1 MLFTVKRSMRIGTKI
16 TIISCFA
23 AVMAAISMAL
33 VTIIVFMSF
42 VKTIQEDETATGINV
57 LAAEVEGDIDEMGD
71 VAELFVASSDSQT
84 SNTDYDS
91 FWAANKPNAN
101 SYAAYINGGAV
112 AWSSEGFPLGESAV
126 ERITNGEIKG
136 IMADG
141 DKLYTVYGLKVEN
154 GALVVCIDLNDS
166 EYVDSVKAKTGAELT
181 LFCGDTRY
189 NTTLINSSGERNIGT
204 QMDGGIWQQVQ
215 GNNTYIGKTV
225 IGGTN
230 YYVNYTP
237 MVDYSGEV
245 VGAYFAGYI
254 TAKADGELIK
264 SILVSLGVLI
274 IVCGGIAVLL
284 FGVMK
289 KLVRKPVAE
298 VVNICGQLRSG
309 ELNAPDSAF
318 RFSGD
323 EMGDIAENLT
333 EAKHTLS
340 SYVDDISRVL
350 SQMGTGDFS
359 AQPSMEYVGSFEEIN
374 RSFRSIK
381 ETLSNVILSMNSSA
395 SNVTAGSQQMADGSQ
410 ILAEGT
416 THQATAVDKLSS
428 TNSGISDNISK
439 TAENSGRASGL
450 SDNCAQQMMHQSEDM
465 ERLLE
470 AMDKIQKQSEAIS
483 QVITSIED
491 IAFQTNILAL
501 NAAIEAARAGEAG
514 KGFAVVADEVRNL
527 ASKSAEF
534 ANSTRNLIASTIEA
548 VDNGSDIAKQTAE
561 TLRQVTEL
569 SQESAKLVADI
580 SVAAEEQA
588 NAVRQVTAGIDQISR
603 VIATNSATAE
613 ETAASCEEL
622 SAQARLLNE
631 QVEKLHV

>member
-1 MLFTVKRSMRIGTKI
+1 MRIGTKI

-42 VKTIQEDETATGINV
+42 VKTIQEDETATGINI

-141 DKLYTVYGLKVEN
+141 DKLYTVYGLKIEN

-428 TNSGISDNISK
+428 TISGISDNISK

>member
-1 MLFTVKRSMRIGTKI
+1 MRIGTKI

-42 VKTIQEDETATGINV
+42 VKTIQEDETATGINI

-274 IVCGGIAVLL
+274 IVCSGIAVLL
-284 FGVMK
+284 FRVMK

-428 TNSGISDNISK
+428 TISGISDNISK

-450 SDNCAQQMMHQSEDM
+450 SDNGAQQMMHQSEDM

>member
-1 MLFTVKRSMRIGTKI
+1 MRIGTKI

-42 VKTIQEDETATGINV
+42 VRTIQEDETATGINV

-71 VAELFVASSDSQT
+71 VAELFVASSDGQT

-136 IMADG
+136 IMADS

-274 IVCGGIAVLL
+274 IVCSGIAVLL
-284 FGVMK
+284 FRVMK

-428 TNSGISDNISK
+428 TISGISDNISK

>member
-1 MLFTVKRSMRIGTKI
+1 MRIGTKI

-274 IVCGGIAVLL
+274 IVCSGIAVLL

-323 EMGDIAENLT
+323 EMGDIAGNLT

-428 TNSGISDNISK
+428 TISGISDNISK

-588 NAVRQVTAGIDQISR
+588 KAVRQVTAGIDQISR

>member
-1 MLFTVKRSMRIGTKI
+1 MKRSMRIGTKI

-42 VKTIQEDETATGINV
+42 VRTIQEDETATGINV

-71 VAELFVASSDSQT
+71 VAELFVASSDGQT

-136 IMADG
+136 IMADS
-141 DKLYTVYGLKVEN
+141 DKLYTVYGIKVEN
-154 GALVVCIDLNDS
+154 GAVVVCIDLNGS

-215 GNNTYIGKTV
+215 GNNTYIGKTA

-245 VGAYFAGYI
+245 VGAYFAGYS

-274 IVCGGIAVLL
+274 VVCGGIVALL
-284 FGVMK
+284 FAVMK
-289 KLVRKPVAE
+289 KLVRKPVTE

-416 THQATAVDKLSS
+416 TNQATAVDKLSS
-428 TNSGISDNISK
+428 TISGISDHISK

-483 QVITSIED
+483 QVITSIEN

>member
-1 MLFTVKRSMRIGTKI
+1 MRIGTKI

-71 VAELFVASSDSQT
+71 VAELFVASSDGQT

-136 IMADG
+136 IMVDG

-274 IVCGGIAVLL
+274 IVCSGIAVLL
-284 FGVMK
+284 FRVMK

-428 TNSGISDNISK
+428 TISGISDNISK

>member
-1 MLFTVKRSMRIGTKI
+1 MKRSMRIGTKI

-71 VAELFVASSDSQT
+71 VAELFVASSDGQT

-154 GALVVCIDLNDS
+154 GALVVCIDLNGS

-274 IVCGGIAVLL
+274 IVCSGIAVLL
-284 FGVMK
+284 FRVMK

-428 TNSGISDNISK
+428 TISGISDNISK
-439 TAENSGRASGL
+439 TAENSSRASGL

-588 NAVRQVTAGIDQISR
+588 KAVRQVTAGIDQISR

>member
-1 MLFTVKRSMRIGTKI
+1 MKRSMRIGTKI

-42 VKTIQEDETATGINV
+42 VKTIQEDETATGINI

-91 FWAANKPNAN
+91 FWATNKPNAN

-274 IVCGGIAVLL
+274 IVCSGIAVLL
-284 FGVMK
+284 FRVMK

-428 TNSGISDNISK
+428 TISGISDNISK

>member
-1 MLFTVKRSMRIGTKI
+1 MKRSMRIGTKI

-33 VTIIVFMSF
+33 VTIIVFLSF

-112 AWSSEGFPLGESAV
+112 VWSSEGFPLGESAV
-126 ERITNGEIKG
+126 ECITNGEIKG

-154 GALVVCIDLNDS
+154 GALVVCIDLNGS

-245 VGAYFAGYI
+245 VGAYFAGYT
-254 TAKADGELIK
+254 TAKADGELMK

-284 FGVMK
+284 FRVMK

-359 AQPSMEYVGSFEEIN
+359 AQPSMEYVGNFEEIN
-374 RSFRSIK
+374 CSFRSIK

-416 THQATAVDKLSS
+416 TNQATAVDKLSS
-428 TNSGISDNISK
+428 TISGISDHISK

>member
-1 MLFTVKRSMRIGTKI
+1 MRIGTKI

-71 VAELFVASSDSQT
+71 VAELFVASSDGQT

-136 IMADG
+136 IMVDG

-154 GALVVCIDLNDS
+154 GALVVCIDLNGS

-284 FGVMK
+284 FRVMK

-428 TNSGISDNISK
+428 TISGISDNISK

>member
-1 MLFTVKRSMRIGTKI
+1 MRIGTKI

-33 VTIIVFMSF
+33 VTIIVFLSF

-112 AWSSEGFPLGESAV
+112 VWSSEGFPLGESAV
-126 ERITNGEIKG
+126 ECITNGEIKG

-154 GALVVCIDLNDS
+154 GALVVCIDLNGS

-245 VGAYFAGYI
+245 VGAYFAGYT
-254 TAKADGELIK
+254 TAKADGELMK

-284 FGVMK
+284 FRVMK

-359 AQPSMEYVGSFEEIN
+359 AQPSMEYVGNFEEIN
-374 RSFRSIK
+374 CSFRSIK

-416 THQATAVDKLSS
+416 TNQATAVDKLSS
-428 TNSGISDNISK
+428 TISGISDHISK

-588 NAVRQVTAGIDQISR
+588 NAVRQVTAEIDQISR

>member
-1 MLFTVKRSMRIGTKI
+1 MRIGTKI

-42 VKTIQEDETATGINV
+42 VKTIQEDETATGINI

-274 IVCGGIAVLL
+274 IVCSGIAVLL
-284 FGVMK
+284 FRVMK

-428 TNSGISDNISK
+428 TISGISDNISK

-561 TLRQVTEL
+561 TLRKVTEL

>member
-1 MLFTVKRSMRIGTKI
+1 MRIGTKI
-16 TIISCFA
+16 TVISCIA

-42 VKTIQEDETATGINV
+42 VRTIQEDETATGVNV

-71 VAELFVASSDSQT
+71 VAELFVASSDSQI

-91 FWAANKPNAN
+91 FWAVNKPNAN

-126 ERITNGEIKG
+126 ERIMNGEIKG
-136 IMADG
+136 IMADS

-154 GALVVCIDLNDS
+154 GALVVCIDLNGS

-245 VGAYFAGYI
+245 VGAYFAGYT

-264 SILVSLGVLI
+264 SILVSVGVLI

-416 THQATAVDKLSS
+416 TNQATAVDKLSS
-428 TNSGISDNISK
+428 TISGISDHISK

-450 SDNCAQQMMHQSEDM
+450 SDNCAQQMMQQSEDM

>member
-16 TIISCFA
+16 TVISCIA

-42 VKTIQEDETATGINV
+42 VRTMQEDETATGVNV

-91 FWAANKPNAN
+91 FWTANKPNAN

-112 AWSSEGFPLGESAV
+112 VWNSEGFPLGESTV

-136 IMADG
+136 IMADS

-154 GALVVCIDLNDS
+154 GILVVCIDLNDS
-166 EYVDSVKAKTGAELT
+166 EYVDSVKAKTGAELA

-189 NTTLINSSGERNIGT
+189 NTTLMNSSGERDIGT

-225 IGGTN
+225 IGGMN

-245 VGAYFAGYI
+245 VGAYFAGYT

-284 FGVMK
+284 FRVMK

-374 RSFRSIK
+374 CSFRSIK

-416 THQATAVDKLSS
+416 TNQATAVDKLSS
-428 TNSGISDNISK
+428 TISGISDHISK

>member
-1 MLFTVKRSMRIGTKI
+1 MRIGTKI

-136 IMADG
+136 VMADG

-274 IVCGGIAVLL
+274 IVCSGIAVLL
-284 FGVMK
+284 FRVMK

-428 TNSGISDNISK
+428 TISGISDNISK

>member
-1 MLFTVKRSMRIGTKI
+1 MKRSMRIGTKI

-274 IVCGGIAVLL
+274 IVCSGIAVLL

-428 TNSGISDNISK
+428 TISGISDNISK

-588 NAVRQVTAGIDQISR
+588 KAVRQVTAGIDQISR

>member
-1 MLFTVKRSMRIGTKI
+1 MRIGTKI

-71 VAELFVASSDSQT
+71 VAELFVASSDGQT

-154 GALVVCIDLNDS
+154 GALVVCIDLNGS

-428 TNSGISDNISK
+428 TISEISDNISK

>member
-1 MLFTVKRSMRIGTKI
+1 MRIGTKI

-71 VAELFVASSDSQT
+71 VAELFVASSDGQT
-84 SNTDYDS
+84 SNMDYDS

-274 IVCGGIAVLL
+274 IVCSGIAVLL
-284 FGVMK
+284 FRVMK

-428 TNSGISDNISK
+428 TISGISDNISK

>member
-1 MLFTVKRSMRIGTKI
+1 MRIGTKI

-215 GNNTYIGKTV
+215 DNNTYIGKTV

-274 IVCGGIAVLL
+274 IVCSGIAVLL
-284 FGVMK
+284 FRVMK

-428 TNSGISDNISK
+428 TISGISDNISK

>member
-1 MLFTVKRSMRIGTKI
+1 MRIGTKI

-42 VKTIQEDETATGINV
+42 VKTIQEDETATGINI

-274 IVCGGIAVLL
+274 IVCSGIAVLL
-284 FGVMK
+284 FRVMK

-428 TNSGISDNISK
+428 TISGISDNISK

-450 SDNCAQQMMHQSEDM
+450 SDNCAQQMMHQSEDI

>member
-1 MLFTVKRSMRIGTKI
+1 MRIGTKI
-16 TIISCFA
+16 TVISCIA

-91 FWAANKPNAN
+91 FWTANKPNAN

-154 GALVVCIDLNDS
+154 GALVVCIDLNGS

-428 TNSGISDNISK
+428 TISGISDNISK

-450 SDNCAQQMMHQSEDM
+450 SDNCAQQMMQQSEDM

>member
-1 MLFTVKRSMRIGTKI
+1 MRIGTKI

-42 VKTIQEDETATGINV
+42 VKTIQEDETATGINI

-71 VAELFVASSDSQT
+71 VAELLVASSDSQT

-428 TNSGISDNISK
+428 TISGISDNISK

>member
-1 MLFTVKRSMRIGTKI
+1 MRIGTKI

-215 GNNTYIGKTV
+215 DNNTYIGKTV

-274 IVCGGIAVLL
+274 IVCSGIAVLL
-284 FGVMK
+284 FRVMK

-428 TNSGISDNISK
+428 TISGISDNISK

-548 VDNGSDIAKQTAE
+548 VDKGSDIAKQTAE

>member
-1 MLFTVKRSMRIGTKI
+1 LKRSMRIGTKI

-428 TNSGISDNISK
+428 TISGISDNISK

>member
-1 MLFTVKRSMRIGTKI
+1 
-16 TIISCFA
+16 
-23 AVMAAISMAL
+23 
-33 VTIIVFMSF
+33 MSF
-42 VKTIQEDETATGINV
+42 VKTIQEDETATGINI

-428 TNSGISDNISK
+428 TISGISDNISK

>member
-1 MLFTVKRSMRIGTKI
+1 MKRSMRIGTKI

-42 VKTIQEDETATGINV
+42 VKTIQEDETATGINI

-428 TNSGISDNISK
+428 TISGISDNISK

-588 NAVRQVTAGIDQISR
+588 NAVRQVTAVIDQISR

>member
-1 MLFTVKRSMRIGTKI
+1 MRIGTKI

-23 AVMAAISMAL
+23 AVLAAISMAL

-215 GNNTYIGKTV
+215 DNNTYIGKTV

-274 IVCGGIAVLL
+274 IVCSGIAVLL
-284 FGVMK
+284 FRVMK

-428 TNSGISDNISK
+428 TISGISDNISK

>member
-1 MLFTVKRSMRIGTKI
+1 MKRSMRIGTKI

-42 VKTIQEDETATGINV
+42 VKTIQEDETATGINI

-141 DKLYTVYGLKVEN
+141 DKLYTVYGLKIEN

-428 TNSGISDNISK
+428 TISGISDNISK

>member
-1 MLFTVKRSMRIGTKI
+1 MRIGTKI
-16 TIISCFA
+16 TVISCIA

-42 VKTIQEDETATGINV
+42 VRTMQEDETATGVNV

-84 SNTDYDS
+84 SNTDDDS
-91 FWAANKPNAN
+91 FWTANKPNAN

-112 AWSSEGFPLGESAV
+112 VWNSEGFPLGESTV

-136 IMADG
+136 IMADS

-154 GALVVCIDLNDS
+154 GILVVCIDLNDS

-189 NTTLINSSGERNIGT
+189 NTTLMNSSGERDIGT

-225 IGGTN
+225 IGGMN

-245 VGAYFAGYI
+245 VGAYFAGYT

-284 FGVMK
+284 FRVMK

-374 RSFRSIK
+374 CSFRSIK

-416 THQATAVDKLSS
+416 TNQATAVDKLSS
-428 TNSGISDNISK
+428 TISGISDHISK

>member
-1 MLFTVKRSMRIGTKI
+1 MKRSMRIGTKI

-154 GALVVCIDLNDS
+154 GALVVCIDLNGS

-428 TNSGISDNISK
+428 TISGISDNISK

>member
-1 MLFTVKRSMRIGTKI
+1 MRIGTKI

-154 GALVVCIDLNDS
+154 GALVVCIDLNGS

-274 IVCGGIAVLL
+274 IVCSGIAVLL

-428 TNSGISDNISK
+428 TISGISDNISK

>member
-1 MLFTVKRSMRIGTKI
+1 MRIGTKI

-33 VTIIVFMSF
+33 VTIIVFLSF

-112 AWSSEGFPLGESAV
+112 VWSSEGFPLGESAV

-154 GALVVCIDLNDS
+154 GALVVCIDLNGS

-245 VGAYFAGYI
+245 VGAYFAGYT

-274 IVCGGIAVLL
+274 IVCGGIAALL
-284 FGVMK
+284 FRVMK

-309 ELNAPDSAF
+309 ELDAPDSAF

-428 TNSGISDNISK
+428 TISGISDNISK

>member
-1 MLFTVKRSMRIGTKI
+1 MKRSMRIGTKI
-16 TIISCFA
+16 TVISCIA
-23 AVMAAISMAL
+23 AVMAAISMVL

-42 VKTIQEDETATGINV
+42 VRTIQEDETATGVNV

-91 FWAANKPNAN
+91 FWTANKPNAN

-112 AWSSEGFPLGESAV
+112 VWSSEGFPLGESAV

-141 DKLYTVYGLKVEN
+141 
-154 GALVVCIDLNDS
+154 
-166 EYVDSVKAKTGAELT
+166 
-181 LFCGDTRY
+181 
-189 NTTLINSSGERNIGT
+189 
-204 QMDGGIWQQVQ
+204 
-215 GNNTYIGKTV
+215 
-225 IGGTN
+225 
-230 YYVNYTP
+230 
-237 MVDYSGEV
+237 
-245 VGAYFAGYI
+245 
-254 TAKADGELIK
+254 
-264 SILVSLGVLI
+264 
-274 IVCGGIAVLL
+274 
-284 FGVMK
+284 
-289 KLVRKPVAE
+289 
-298 VVNICGQLRSG
+298 
-309 ELNAPDSAF
+309 
-318 RFSGD
+318 
-323 EMGDIAENLT
+323 
-333 EAKHTLS
+333 
-340 SYVDDISRVL
+340 
-350 SQMGTGDFS
+350 
-359 AQPSMEYVGSFEEIN
+359 
-374 RSFRSIK
+374 
-381 ETLSNVILSMNSSA
+381 
-395 SNVTAGSQQMADGSQ
+395 SQ

-416 THQATAVDKLSS
+416 TNQATAVDKLSS
-428 TNSGISDNISK
+428 TISGISDHISK

-470 AMDKIQKQSEAIS
+470 AKDKIQKQSEAIS

>member
-1 MLFTVKRSMRIGTKI
+1 MRIGTKI

-215 GNNTYIGKTV
+215 GNNIYIGKTV

-274 IVCGGIAVLL
+274 IVCSGIAVLL
-284 FGVMK
+284 FRVMK

-298 VVNICGQLRSG
+298 VVNICGQVRSG

-428 TNSGISDNISK
+428 TISGISDNISK

>member
-1 MLFTVKRSMRIGTKI
+1 MKRSMRIGTKI
-16 TIISCFA
+16 TVISCIA

-42 VKTIQEDETATGINV
+42 VRTIQEDETATGINV

-71 VAELFVASSDSQT
+71 VAELFVASSDGQT

-154 GALVVCIDLNDS
+154 GALVVCIDLNGS

-215 GNNTYIGKTV
+215 GNNTYIGKTA

-245 VGAYFAGYI
+245 VGAYFAGYS

-274 IVCGGIAVLL
+274 VVCGGIVALL
-284 FGVMK
+284 FAVMK
-289 KLVRKPVAE
+289 KLVRKPVTE

-416 THQATAVDKLSS
+416 TNQATAVDKLSS
-428 TNSGISDNISK
+428 TISGISDHISK

>member
-1 MLFTVKRSMRIGTKI
+1 MRIGTKI

-71 VAELFVASSDSQT
+71 VAELFVASSDGQT

-91 FWAANKPNAN
+91 FWVANKPNAN

-154 GALVVCIDLNDS
+154 GALVVCIDLNGS

-428 TNSGISDNISK
+428 TISGISDNISK

>member
-1 MLFTVKRSMRIGTKI
+1 MRIGTKI
-16 TIISCFA
+16 TVISCIA

-42 VKTIQEDETATGINV
+42 VRTIQEDETATGVNV

-91 FWAANKPNAN
+91 FWTANKPNAN
-101 SYAAYINGGAV
+101 SYAAY
-112 AWSSEGFPLGESAV
+112 
-126 ERITNGEIKG
+126 
-136 IMADG
+136 M
-141 DKLYTVYGLKVEN
+141 
-154 GALVVCIDLNDS
+154 VVCIDLNDS
-166 EYVDSVKAKTGAELT
+166 DYVDSVKAKTGAELT

-189 NTTLINSSGERNIGT
+189 NTTMMNSSGERNIGT

-225 IGGTN
+225 IGGMN

-245 VGAYFAGYI
+245 VGAYFAGYT

-284 FGVMK
+284 FRVMK

-374 RSFRSIK
+374 CSFRSIK

-416 THQATAVDKLSS
+416 TNQATAVDKLSS
-428 TNSGISDNISK
+428 TISVISDHISK

>member
-1 MLFTVKRSMRIGTKI
+1 MRIGTKI

-274 IVCGGIAVLL
+274 IVCSGIAVLL
-284 FGVMK
+284 FRVMK

-359 AQPSMEYVGSFEEIN
+359 TQPSMEYVGSFEEIN

-428 TNSGISDNISK
+428 TISGISDNISK

-501 NAAIEAARAGEAG
+501 NVAIEAARAGEAG